1 MKKNLIVYQDNNK
14 DCGSACLLSLIRY
27 FGGDIPLNDLV
38 ELTHTNKNGTTF
50 YELAETAYSLGLI
63 SKGFDVNNLEE
74 LAKLDKPFI
83 AQVKINNLLHFV
95 VVYKVKNNKYVIMDP
110 GKGKVTLNETK
121 FKNIFLGKILV
132 LEPYKKLVVHKSDNY
147 LKNVLIEL
155 FLANKKLVRN
165 LFILS
170 IIFTIL
176 TCIYSFYFKLILD
189 NPIFFDNLEII
200 TLCFLLI
207 LLIKLFANYF
217 RNYLLIYLN
226 QKIDFSIFSETYNKI
241 LSLPYNYYKTKS
253 TGEVISRVNDLGQL
267 KNLVSKVMLTIFLD
281 ALLLLFGGIVLL
293 MISKLLFLCLII
305 IVIIYVFIFYIFR
318 PYIKKMTR
326 ISQEQTAKVNSLL
339 VESISGFESIKGLNV
354 SKIFMRKME
363 DLYLDALESTV
374 TLDKISNTEA
384 LIKDLTTEIGLLFVT
399 FIGCTFILNGS
410 LTIGSL
416 ITFNSLLTYFIGPIR
431 GVIDTSKEYYFV
443 SSSIKRAN
451 NLLNI
456 EGEKVDN
463 SNLLIPTGDI
473 IINNLSFSYSSS
485 SILKNVNLKIKEGN
499 KILIMGKSG
508 SGKSTL
514 LKLLYSYYKVGRGT
528 IMINDIDI
536 NDYALSDIR
545 DNIGYISQNETLY
558 TDTVKNNVI
567 LDRDCS
573 YDDFLKVCKR
583 TYVDE
588 IVSSSPLGF
597 DTFLEE
603 NGINISGG
611 QRQRIVLARMLL
623 KKWQILLIDEGL
635 SQLDV
640 NLERK
645 VLKNLF
651 RDYNDKTIIVVS
663 HRNDNIDLYDKV
675 VYLKDGIVTET
686 EKRSSF
692 YEKRNNVI

>member
-110 GKGKVTLNETK
+110 GKGKVTLNKTK

-132 LEPYKKLVVHKSDNY
+132 LEPYKKLVVHKSNNY

-155 FLANKKLVRN
+155 FLANKKLIRN

-217 RNYLLIYLN
+217 RNYLFIYLN
-226 QKIDFSIFSETYNKI
+226 QKIDFSIFSETYKKI

>member
-63 SKGFDVNNLEE
+63 SKGFDVNDLEE

-83 AQVKINNLLHFV
+83 AQVRINNLLHFV

-155 FLANKKLVRN
+155 FLANKKLIRN

-217 RNYLLIYLN
+217 RNYLFIYLN
-226 QKIDFSIFSETYNKI
+226 QKIDFSIFSETYKKI

-363 DLYLDALESTV
+363 DLYIDALESTV

-384 LIKDLTTEIGLLFVT
+384 LIKDLTTEIGLLFIT
-399 FIGCTFILNGS
+399 FIGCSFILNGS
-410 LTIGSL
+410 LTFGSL

-463 SNLLIPTGDI
+463 SNLLIPAGDI
-473 IINNLSFSYSSS
+473 IINNLSFSYSFS

-588 IVSSSPLGF
+588 IVGSSPLGF

-651 RDYNDKTIIVVS
+651 RDYKDKTIIVVS

-675 VYLKDGIVTET
+675 LYLKDGIVTET